1 MYFQIPIMVSTRL
14 MHLFFV
20 ENWYIIV
27 EILKVR
33 WTVTSVLLF
42 FFWIKKNH
50 FWIKLKTRKCFFGLL
65 YIPFRVHNW
74 KIFQLVSQVFKLD
87 LKWNL
92 QLVIF
97 EEVVII
103 NALMMKWMFIHI
115 FSSVSDKFQSV
126 EYNVEDTRRIL
137 KSHFSF
143 IPSILHAI
151 IFLCMSSVRFIEQT
165 DWSALLVSKIGKT
178 LCSKAQ
184 LLKKIPA

>member
-1 MYFQIPIMVSTRL
+1 MFFRLTLYSISCTQLKNFSVGKSSFQT
-14 MHLFFV
+14 
-20 ENWYIIV
+20 
-27 EILKVR
+27 
-33 WTVTSVLLF
+33 
-42 FFWIKKNH
+42 
-50 FWIKLKTRKCFFGLL
+50 
-65 YIPFRVHNW
+65 
-74 KIFQLVSQVFKLD
+74 LD

-165 DWSALLVSKIGKT
+165 DWSALLVIKIGKT